1 MRPHECIS
9 VLDRVKKLF
18 ECMKNRRI
26 NDARCMCEYNVRYK
40 PKAQSSICC
49 FSIVISVLRYLHNNN
64 NNFEFQFYKNTVYF
78 CIVILTI

>member
-26 NDARCMCEYNVRYK
+26 NDARCMFEYNVRYK
-40 PKAQSSICC
+40 PKAAFAASA
-49 FSIVISVLRYLHNNN
+49 
-64 NNFEFQFYKNTVYF
+64 
-78 CIVILTI
+78 

>member
-26 NDARCMCEYNVRYK
+26 NDARCMCEYNVRYVTNL
-40 PKAQSSICC
+40 KAKAAFTAPRTMIIIIIMASI
-49 FSIVISVLRYLHNNN
+49 R
-64 NNFEFQFYKNTVYF
+64 NFQKQ
-78 CIVILTI
+78 